1 MENFRVAKASLLSKY
16 DKADGKI
23 QRLSKTIGAIVVII
37 SATTGACSWAVS
49 QFQAAISTQIS
60 ELRTEIQSN
69 DKKVEQQITRLE
81 LANLIHN
88 QPNNK
93 AEIEKV
99 AKYYFVKL
107 GGDWYM
113 TGLYS
118 SWADE
123 HGGDI
128 SFIVTKE

>member
-1 MENFRVAKASLLSKY
+1 MAKTSLSSKY
-16 DKADGKI
+16 NRADEKV
-23 QRLSKTIGAIVVII
+23 QRLSKTIGAIIVIVG
-37 SATTGACSWAVS
+37 ATTGACSWAVS
-49 QFQAAISTQIS
+49 QFQSAVAKQIS
-60 ELRTEIQSN
+60 DLTSEIKAN
-69 DKKVEQQITRLE
+69 EEKLNQQVTRLE

-99 AKYYFVKL
+99 ARYYFVSLK
-107 GGDWYM
+107 GDWYM

-123 HGGDI
+123 HNGDI
-128 SFIVTKE
+128 SFIVSKE